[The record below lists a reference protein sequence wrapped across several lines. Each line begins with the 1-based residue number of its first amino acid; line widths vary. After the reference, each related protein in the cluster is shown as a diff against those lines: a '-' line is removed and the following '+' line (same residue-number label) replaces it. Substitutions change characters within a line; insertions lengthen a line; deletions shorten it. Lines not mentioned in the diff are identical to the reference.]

1 MVGGPIIDSDIRK
14 AHTLPSRYYTEDTL
28 FSEILSTLS
37 NSFHFAAHVS
47 QLNENNIIPLPQ
59 LENILGEALMITKDE
74 KIRCLSN
81 VCTHR
86 GMLIATK
93 PCNSKTLKCGYHGRT
108 FGLDGCMKNMP
119 EFTEVENFPSKS
131 DSLIQFP
138 INIWNGIIFT
148 GGKRFFTSVIDEIQK
163 RIGWMRIESFEYDKS
178 RHRSYDIN
186 ANWALYVDN
195 YLEGFH
201 IPFVHGDL
209 HNVLDYDSYKTE
221 LFEGGV
227 LQIGIANEG
236 EAYFQLPISS
246 PDYGQKIAAYYYWIY
261 PGLMLNF
268 YPWGLSVNIVNP
280 ISVDK
285 TSIIYHGF
293 VGEKSLLGKGAGG
306 DLDKVEAEDQ
316 EIVEATQRGV
326 SSKSYERGRYSPS
339 KEKGV
344 HYFHRILT
352 NSLNNDFSVYQ
363 PRSIDES

>member
-1 MVGGPIIDSDIRK
+1 MVAAPIIDSDICK
-14 AHTLPSRYYTEDTL
+14 AHTLPSRYYTEESL
-28 FSEILSTLS
+28 FSDILSRLS

-47 QLNENNIIPLPQ
+47 QLNENSIIPLPQ
-59 LENILGEALMITKDE
+59 LENILGEALILTKDE
-74 KIRCLSN
+74 QIRCLSN

-93 PCNSKTLKCGYHGRT
+93 PCDLKSLKCGYHGRT
-108 FGLDGCMKNMP
+108 FGLDGCMRNMP
-119 EFTEVENFPSKS
+119 EFTDVENFPTDS
-131 DSLIQFP
+131 DNLREF
-138 INIWNGIIFT
+138 NIKKWNGIIFL
-148 GGKRFFTSVIDEIQK
+148 GGEQFYDAVINEMQN
-163 RIGWMRIESFEYDKS
+163 RIGWMNIESFEYDES

-209 HNVLDYDSYKTE
+209 HSVLDYDSYSTE

-236 EAYFQLPISS
+236 EACFDLPESS
-246 PDYGQKIAAYYYWIY
+246 PDSGKKIAAYYYWIY

-268 YPWGLSVNIVNP
+268 YPWGLSVNVVSP
-280 ISVDK
+280 ISVDR
-285 TSIIYHGF
+285 TRIVYHGF
-293 VGEKSLLGKGAGG
+293 VGEKSMLGKGAGG

-344 HYFHRILT
+344 HHFHRILT
-352 NSLNNDFSVYQ
+352 NSSDNDF
-363 PRSIDES
+363 

>member
-1 MVGGPIIDSDIRK
+1 MVAAPIIDSDICK
-14 AHTLPSRYYTEDTL
+14 AHTLPSRYYTEESL
-28 FSEILSTLS
+28 FSDILSRLS

-47 QLNENNIIPLPQ
+47 QLNENSIIPLPQ
-59 LENILGEALMITKDE
+59 LENILGEALILTKDE
-74 KIRCLSN
+74 QIRCLSN

-93 PCNSKTLKCGYHGRT
+93 PCDLKSLKCRYHGRT
-108 FGLDGCMKNMP
+108 FGLDGCMRNMP
-119 EFTEVENFPSKS
+119 EFTDVENFPTDS
-131 DSLIQFP
+131 DNLREF
-138 INIWNGIIFT
+138 NIKKWNGIIFL
-148 GGKRFFTSVIDEIQK
+148 GGEQFYDAVINEMQN
-163 RIGWMRIESFEYDKS
+163 RIGWMNIESFEYDKS

-209 HNVLDYDSYKTE
+209 HGVLDYDSYSTE

-236 EAYFQLPISS
+236 EACFDLPESS
-246 PDYGQKIAAYYYWIY
+246 PDFGKKIAAYYYWIY

-268 YPWGLSVNIVNP
+268 YPWGLSVNVVSP
-280 ISVDK
+280 ISVDR
-285 TSIIYHGF
+285 TRIVYHGF
-293 VGEKSLLGKGAGG
+293 VGEKSMLGKGAGG

-344 HYFHRILT
+344 HHFHRILT
-352 NSLNNDFSVYQ
+352 NSSDNDF
-363 PRSIDES
+363 

>member
-1 MVGGPIIDSDIRK
+1 MVAAPIIDSDICK
-14 AHTLPSRYYTEDTL
+14 AHTLPSRYYTEESL
-28 FSEILSTLS
+28 FSDILSRLS

-47 QLNENNIIPLPQ
+47 QLNENSIIPLPQ
-59 LENILGEALMITKDE
+59 LENILGEALILTKDE
-74 KIRCLSN
+74 QIRCLSN

-93 PCNSKTLKCGYHGRT
+93 PCDLKSLKCRYHGRT
-108 FGLDGCMKNMP
+108 FGLDGCMRNMP
-119 EFTEVENFPSKS
+119 EFTDVENFPTDS
-131 DSLIQFP
+131 DNLREF
-138 INIWNGIIFT
+138 NIKKWNGIIFL
-148 GGKRFFTSVIDEIQK
+148 GGEQFYDAVINEMQN
-163 RIGWMRIESFEYDKS
+163 RIGWMNIESFEYDES

-209 HNVLDYDSYKTE
+209 HSVLDYDSYSTE

-236 EAYFQLPISS
+236 EACFDLPESS
-246 PDYGQKIAAYYYWIY
+246 PDFGKKIAAYYYWIY

-268 YPWGLSVNIVNP
+268 YPWGLSVNVVSP
-280 ISVDK
+280 ISVDR
-285 TSIIYHGF
+285 TRIVYHGF
-293 VGEKSLLGKGAGG
+293 VGEKSMLGKGAGG

-344 HYFHRILT
+344 HHFHRILT
-352 NSLNNDFSVYQ
+352 NSSDNDF
-363 PRSIDES
+363 

>member
-1 MVGGPIIDSDIRK
+1 MVAAPIIDSDICK
-14 AHTLPSRYYTEDTL
+14 AHTLPSRYYTEESL
-28 FSEILSTLS
+28 FSDILSRLS

-47 QLNENNIIPLPQ
+47 QLNENSIIPLPQ
-59 LENILGEALMITKDE
+59 LENILGEALILTRDE
-74 KIRCLSN
+74 QIRCLSN

-93 PCNSKTLKCGYHGRT
+93 PCDLKSLKCRYHGRT
-108 FGLDGCMKNMP
+108 FGLDGCMRNMP
-119 EFTEVENFPSKS
+119 EFTDVENFPTDS
-131 DSLIQFP
+131 DNLREF
-138 INIWNGIIFT
+138 NIKKWNGIIFL
-148 GGKRFFTSVIDEIQK
+148 GGEQFYDAVINEMQN
-163 RIGWMRIESFEYDKS
+163 RIGWMNIESFEYDES

-209 HNVLDYDSYKTE
+209 HGVLDYDSYSTE

-236 EAYFQLPISS
+236 EACFDLPESS
-246 PDYGQKIAAYYYWIY
+246 PDFGKKIAAYYYWIY

-268 YPWGLSVNIVNP
+268 YPWGLSVNVVSP
-280 ISVDK
+280 ISVDR
-285 TSIIYHGF
+285 TRIVYHGF
-293 VGEKSLLGKGAGG
+293 VGEKSMLGKGAGG

-344 HYFHRILT
+344 HHFHRILT
-352 NSLNNDFSVYQ
+352 NSSDNDF
-363 PRSIDES
+363 

>member
-1 MVGGPIIDSDIRK
+1 MVVAPIIDPDIRK
-14 AHTLPSRYYTEDTL
+14 AHTLPSRYYTEDSL
-28 FSEILSTLS
+28 FSEILATLS
-37 NSFHFAAHVS
+37 DSFHFAAHIS
-47 QLNENNIIPLPQ
+47 QLKDNNVIPLPQ
-59 LENILGEALMITKDE
+59 LENLLGEALMVTKDDR
-74 KIRCLSN
+74 IRCLSN

-93 PCNSKTLKCGYHGRT
+93 PCNSKSLTCGYHGRT

-119 EFTEVENFPSKS
+119 EFTEVKNFPTDS
-131 DSLIQFP
+131 DNLREFSLK
-138 INIWNGIIFT
+138 IWNGLIFV
-148 GGKRFFTSVIDEIQK
+148 GGERFFESVIDEIQS
-163 RIGWMRIESFEYDKS
+163 RIGWIEIDSFEYDES

-209 HNVLDYDSYKTE
+209 HNVLDYESYKTE

-227 LQIGIANEG
+227 LQIGIAKEE
-236 EAYFQLPISS
+236 EACFNLPKTS
-246 PDYGQKIAAYYYWIY
+246 PDFGQKIAAYYYWIY

-285 TSIIYHGF
+285 TKIIYHGF
-293 VGEKSLLGKGAGG
+293 VGDKSMLGKGAGR

-326 SSKSYERGRYSPS
+326 SSHSYERGRYSPS
-339 KEKGV
+339 KEEGV
-344 HYFHRILT
+344 HHFHRILT
-352 NSLNNDFSVYQ
+352 YSKNNDF
-363 PRSIDES
+363 

>member
-1 MVGGPIIDSDIRK
+1 MVAAPIIDSDICK
-14 AHTLPSRYYTEDTL
+14 AHTLPSRYYTEESL
-28 FSEILSTLS
+28 FSDILSRLS

-47 QLNENNIIPLPQ
+47 QLNENSIIPLPQ
-59 LENILGEALMITKDE
+59 LENILGEALILTKDE
-74 KIRCLSN
+74 QIRCLSN

-93 PCNSKTLKCGYHGRT
+93 PCDLKSLKCGYHGRT
-108 FGLDGCMKNMP
+108 FGLDGCMRNMP
-119 EFTEVENFPSKS
+119 EFTDVENFPTDS
-131 DSLIQFP
+131 DNLREF
-138 INIWNGIIFT
+138 NIKKWNGIIFL
-148 GGKRFFTSVIDEIQK
+148 GGEQFFDTVINEMQN
-163 RIGWMRIESFEYDKS
+163 RIGWMNIESFEYDES

-209 HNVLDYDSYKTE
+209 HGVLDYDSYSTE

-236 EAYFQLPISS
+236 EVCFDLPESS
-246 PDYGQKIAAYYYWIY
+246 PDFGQKIAAYYYWIY

-268 YPWGLSVNIVNP
+268 YPWGLSVNVVNP
-280 ISVDK
+280 ISVDR
-285 TSIIYHGF
+285 TRIVYHGF
-293 VGEKSLLGKGAGG
+293 VGEKSMLGKGAGG

-344 HYFHRILT
+344 HHFHRILT
-352 NSLNNDFSVYQ
+352 NSSDNDF
-363 PRSIDES
+363 

>member
-1 MVGGPIIDSDIRK
+1 MVAAPIVDSDICK
-14 AHTLPSRYYTEDTL
+14 AHTLPSRYYTEESL
-28 FSEILSTLS
+28 FSDILSRLS

-47 QLNENNIIPLPQ
+47 QLNENSIIPLPQ
-59 LENILGEALMITKDE
+59 LENILGEALILTKDE
-74 KIRCLSN
+74 QIRCLSN

-93 PCNSKTLKCGYHGRT
+93 PCDLKSLKCGYHGRT
-108 FGLDGCMKNMP
+108 FGLDGCMRNMP
-119 EFTEVENFPSKS
+119 EFTDVENFPTDS
-131 DSLIQFP
+131 DNLREF
-138 INIWNGIIFT
+138 NIKKWNGIIFL
-148 GGKRFFTSVIDEIQK
+148 GGEQFFDAVINEMQN
-163 RIGWMRIESFEYDKS
+163 RIGWMNIESFEYDES

-209 HNVLDYDSYKTE
+209 HSVLDYDSYSTE

-236 EAYFQLPISS
+236 EACFDLPESS
-246 PDYGQKIAAYYYWIY
+246 PDFGKKIAAYYYWIY

-268 YPWGLSVNIVNP
+268 YPWGLSVNVVNP
-280 ISVDK
+280 ISVDR
-285 TSIIYHGF
+285 TRIVYHGF
-293 VGEKSLLGKGAGG
+293 VGEKSMLGKGAGG

-344 HYFHRILT
+344 HHFHRILA
-352 NSLNNDFSVYQ
+352 NSSDNDF
-363 PRSIDES
+363 

>member
-1 MVGGPIIDSDIRK
+1 MVAAPIIDSDICK
-14 AHTLPSRYYTEDTL
+14 AHTLPSRYYTEESL
-28 FSEILSTLS
+28 FSDILSRLS

-47 QLNENNIIPLPQ
+47 QLNENSIIPLPQ
-59 LENILGEALMITKDE
+59 LENILGEALILTKDE
-74 KIRCLSN
+74 QIRCLSN

-93 PCNSKTLKCGYHGRT
+93 PCDLKSLKCGYHGRT
-108 FGLDGCMKNMP
+108 FGLDGCMRNMP
-119 EFTEVENFPSKS
+119 EFTDVENFPTDS
-131 DSLIQFP
+131 DNLREF
-138 INIWNGIIFT
+138 NIKKWNGIIFL
-148 GGKRFFTSVIDEIQK
+148 GGEQFFDAVINEMQN
-163 RIGWMRIESFEYDKS
+163 RIGWMNIESFEYDES
-178 RHRSYDIN
+178 RHRCYDIN

-209 HNVLDYDSYKTE
+209 HSVLDYDSYSTE

-236 EAYFQLPISS
+236 EACFDLPESS
-246 PDYGQKIAAYYYWIY
+246 PDFGKKIAAYYYWIY

-268 YPWGLSVNIVNP
+268 YPWGLSVNVVNP
-280 ISVDK
+280 ISVDR
-285 TSIIYHGF
+285 TRIVYHGF
-293 VGEKSLLGKGAGG
+293 VGEKSMLGKGAGG

-344 HYFHRILT
+344 HHFHRILT
-352 NSLNNDFSVYQ
+352 NSSDNDF
-363 PRSIDES
+363 

>member
-1 MVGGPIIDSDIRK
+1 MVAAPIIDSDICK
-14 AHTLPSRYYTEDTL
+14 AHTLPSRYYTEESL
-28 FSEILSTLS
+28 FSDILSRLS

-47 QLNENNIIPLPQ
+47 QLNENSIIPLPQ
-59 LENILGEALMITKDE
+59 LENILGEALILTKDE
-74 KIRCLSN
+74 QIRCLSN

-93 PCNSKTLKCGYHGRT
+93 PCDLKSLKCGYHGRT
-108 FGLDGCMKNMP
+108 FGLDGCMRNMP
-119 EFTEVENFPSKS
+119 EFTDVENFPTDS
-131 DSLIQFP
+131 DNLREF
-138 INIWNGIIFT
+138 NIKKWNGIIFL
-148 GGKRFFTSVIDEIQK
+148 GGEQFFDTVINEMQN
-163 RIGWMRIESFEYDKS
+163 RIGWMNIESFEYDES

-209 HNVLDYDSYKTE
+209 HSMLDYDSYSTE

-236 EAYFQLPISS
+236 EACFDLPESS
-246 PDYGQKIAAYYYWIY
+246 PDFGKKIAAYYYWIY

-268 YPWGLSVNIVNP
+268 YPWGLSVNVVNP
-280 ISVDK
+280 ISVDR
-285 TSIIYHGF
+285 TRIVYHGF
-293 VGEKSLLGKGAGG
+293 VGEKSMLGKGAGG

-344 HYFHRILT
+344 HHFHRILT
-352 NSLNNDFSVYQ
+352 NSSDNDF
-363 PRSIDES
+363 

>member
-1 MVGGPIIDSDIRK
+1 MVAAPIIDSDICK
-14 AHTLPSRYYTEDTL
+14 AHTLPSRYYTEESL
-28 FSEILSTLS
+28 FSDILSRLS

-47 QLNENNIIPLPQ
+47 QLNENSIIPLPQ
-59 LENILGEALMITKDE
+59 LENILGEALILTRDE
-74 KIRCLSN
+74 QIRCLSN

-93 PCNSKTLKCGYHGRT
+93 PCDLKSLKCRYHGRT
-108 FGLDGCMKNMP
+108 FGLDGCMRNMP
-119 EFTEVENFPSKS
+119 EFTDVENFPTDS
-131 DSLIQFP
+131 DNLREF
-138 INIWNGIIFT
+138 NIKKWNGIIFL
-148 GGKRFFTSVIDEIQK
+148 GGEKFFDTVINEMQN
-163 RIGWMRIESFEYDKS
+163 RIGWMNIESFEYDKS

-209 HNVLDYDSYKTE
+209 HSVLDYDSYSTE

-236 EAYFQLPISS
+236 EVCFDLPESS
-246 PDYGQKIAAYYYWIY
+246 PDFGQKIAAYYYWIY

-268 YPWGLSVNIVNP
+268 YPWGLSVNVVNP
-280 ISVDK
+280 ISVDR
-285 TSIIYHGF
+285 TRIVYHGF
-293 VGEKSLLGKGAGG
+293 VGEKSMLGKGAGG

-344 HYFHRILT
+344 HHFHRILT
-352 NSLNNDFSVYQ
+352 NSSDNDF
-363 PRSIDES
+363 